1 MSNEAKM
8 LFGLRSIKEHIILL
22 DWNSSVDAAPTAHVQ
37 ILKNIL
43 QDVRRAAS
51 LTVVFSPY
59 ILNLFYTFQWDPD
72 VVYRNPI
79 LILNGGYEMFSL
91 TYPMLAP
98 RPPYRPTTVHEDG
111 GVGGGE
117 VLETIEYPHI
127 SDIKMK
133 DESSINGAYDESMED
148 LSYSAFG
155 PPKIDRSNKPAT
167 EEIYKISQRKMEN
180 ARESLE
186 AEVKWKRVVDNESK
200 IHDHVSREE
209 YELTKQKLQNEI
221 IERDDTNLDLVSL
234 RWVGSILNTS

>member
-1 MSNEAKM
+1 
-8 LFGLRSIKEHIILL
+8 
-22 DWNSSVDAAPTAHVQ
+22 
-37 ILKNIL
+37 
-43 QDVRRAAS
+43 
-51 LTVVFSPY
+51 
-59 ILNLFYTFQWDPD
+59 
-72 VVYRNPI
+72 
-79 LILNGGYEMFSL
+79 MFSL

-111 GVGGGE
+111 GGGE

-155 PPKIDRSNKPAT
+155 PPKIDRTNKPAT

-200 IHDHVSREE
+200 INDHVSREE

-221 IERDDTNLDLVSL
+221 IEREDKNLDLVSL
-234 RWVGSILNTS
+234 RRVGSILNKLISEFCALQI